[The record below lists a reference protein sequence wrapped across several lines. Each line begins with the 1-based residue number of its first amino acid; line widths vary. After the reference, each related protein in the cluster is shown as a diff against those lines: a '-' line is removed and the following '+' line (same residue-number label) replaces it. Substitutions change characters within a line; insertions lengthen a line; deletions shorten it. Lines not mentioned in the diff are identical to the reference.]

1 MTDHDREPVD
11 AGARVSV
18 TIELTA
24 KGPRWRV
31 RTTDLADEELI
42 DRAVAEAVRGYHRV
56 EAELER
62 QARPPFV
69 GEEPDPE

>member
-1 MTDHDREPVD
+1 MSEHDREPVD

-24 KGPRWRV
+24 RGPRWRV

-42 DRAVAEAVRGYHRV
+42 DRVVVEAVRGYHGV
-56 EAELER
+56 EAELRR
-62 QARPPFV
+62 QAPRPPFV
-69 GEEPDPE
+69 GEEPAE